1 MVIRGGIPVPARSP
15 SKGTISESWVTS
27 SPSEGTWA
35 WIVGRKKMRYE
46 RVLRRV
52 WKFILKAS
60 EVETLVL
67 RGVFEMRESL

>member
-1 MVIRGGIPVPARSP
+1 
-15 SKGTISESWVTS
+15 
-27 SPSEGTWA
+27 
-35 WIVGRKKMRYE
+35 MRYE